1 LQNQINSYL
10 ANPNVDE
17 SVKSSVRKQLEEL
30 STSVNTYGSRKEA
43 RKFAI
48 STLNSIASSL
58 KPSEDDYT
66 PQYITPTTGIKASA
80 TFDPQIGEQKYNVA
94 GLTPNLKQ
102 RVDEF
107 SQFLIDQLTFVNN
120 ELAAGKLLYNWK
132 DSNTSKINEW
142 ISKLQTPVTTEED
155 LKKRIDFMGNTI
167 VNALANDN
175 LANAFTSRFAP
186 WLEGSDE
193 YKAAQ
198 AAAAVEA
205 QKAAKNPTDLAAYP
219 TLTSN
224 GYIFEKGSDGKYIA
238 YQVKEDGTKGGK
250 AGQSGYMNP
259 DFTSSGY
266 KSGWIIGPNGVV
278 TLIDDFSDVTT
289 YRDYLQ
295 TEGWEEAISNA
306 KDAL

>member
-1 LQNQINSYL
+1 
-10 ANPNVDE
+10 
-17 SVKSSVRKQLEEL
+17 L

-58 KPSEDDYT
+58 KTSEDYT
-66 PQYITPTTGIKASA
+66 PEYVTPSSGLPYIETFNPEMASNR
-80 TFDPQIGEQKYNVA
+80 YNVS
-94 GLTPNLKQ
+94 GVKPDLNNTIQ
-102 RVDEF
+102 EF
-107 SQFLIDQLTFVNN
+107 SDFLAQQLTHAQGVLSDNGKVLYGWN
-120 ELAAGKLLYNWK
+120 KANTDQINTWLTKLSEQPATEQAAKE
-132 DSNTSKINEW
+132 KI
-142 ISKLQTPVTTEED
+142 SY
-155 LKKRIDFMGNTI
+155 MGNII
-167 VNALANDN
+167 VNALANEG
-175 LANAFTSRFAP
+175 LTQAFENKFAP

-224 GYIFEKGSDGKYIA
+224 GYIFEKGSDGKYTA

-278 TLIDDFSDVTT
+278 TLINDFSDVTT

-295 TEGWEEAISNA
+295 TEGWQEAIKNA
-306 KDAL
+306 KSAL

>member
-17 SVKSSVRKQLEEL
+17 SAKSTARKQLEEL
-30 STSVNTYGSRKEA
+30 SSSVNTYGSRKEA

-58 KPSEDDYT
+58 KPEDNYA
-66 PQYITPTTGIKASA
+66 PQYVTPTTGIKASA
-80 TFDPQIGEQKYNVA
+80 TFDPQLGEQKYNVA

-107 SQFLIDQLTFVNN
+107 SQFLIDQLTFANN

-132 DSNTSKINEW
+132 DSNTLKINEW

-175 LANAFTSRFAP
+175 LTNAFASRFAP

-193 YKAAQ
+193 YAAAQ
-198 AAAAVEA
+198 AAAAAET
-205 QKAAKNPTDLAAYP
+205 QNAAKNPADLAAYP

-224 GYIFEKGSDGKYIA
+224 GYIFEKGSDGKYTA
-238 YQVKEDGTKGGK
+238 YQVKEDGTKGK
-250 AGQSGYMNP
+250 EAGQAGYMNP
-259 DFTSSGY
+259 DFTSRGY

-278 TLIDDFSDVTT
+278 TLINDFSDVTT

-295 TEGWEEAISNA
+295 TEGWKEAIKNA
-306 KDAL
+306 KSAL